1 MFSVCQ
7 SSISIS
13 PAHNLV
19 FFQNFL
25 SHSMEPIFIGKII
38 NIINNKREKNE
49 ENWLGAGGR
58 RGESQNHSVL

>member
-1 MFSVCQ
+1 
-7 SSISIS
+7 
-13 PAHNLV
+13 
-19 FFQNFL
+19 
-25 SHSMEPIFIGKII
+25 MEPIFIGKII